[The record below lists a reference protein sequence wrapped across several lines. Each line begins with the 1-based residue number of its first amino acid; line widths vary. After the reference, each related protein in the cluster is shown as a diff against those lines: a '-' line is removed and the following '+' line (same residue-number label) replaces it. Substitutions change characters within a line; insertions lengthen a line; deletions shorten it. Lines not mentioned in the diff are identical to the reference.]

1 MLKVIPV
8 KIADIYITTARKAEF
23 DQDKID
29 AITEDMLEGNPQ
41 KPIKVRKG
49 KGRFVLLS
57 GINRLEACKAVG
69 EEEIGAYIVQAQKF

>member
-8 KIADIYITTARKAEF
+8 KIAEIYITTARRAEF

-29 AITEDMLEGNPQ
+29 ALIESMMNGEPL
-41 KPIKVRKG
+41 KPLKVRKG

-69 EEEIGAYIVQAQKF
+69 ETEIGAYIVQAQKF